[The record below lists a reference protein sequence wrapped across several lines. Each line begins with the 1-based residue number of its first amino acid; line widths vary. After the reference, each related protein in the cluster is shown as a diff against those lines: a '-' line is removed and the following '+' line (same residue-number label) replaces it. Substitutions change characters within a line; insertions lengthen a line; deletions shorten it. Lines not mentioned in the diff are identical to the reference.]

1 MSHEFNIYDHTFLSS
16 EVKNIQSLIVMT
28 HKETKKEYLLLLG
41 NNGKKGY
48 AQMAWE
54 KNGLPEMSTITD
66 KLVYFTGDSRLT
78 KINMF
83 SFMTNFSQNLFG
95 ESVPDFAS
103 FQNQF
108 DTKYIIG

>member
-1 MSHEFNIYDHTFLSS
+1 
-16 EVKNIQSLIVMT
+16 
-28 HKETKKEYLLLLG
+28 
-41 NNGKKGY
+41 
-48 AQMAWE
+48 
-54 KNGLPEMSTITD
+54 MSTITD

-103 FQNQF
+103 FRNQF